1 MEGGRKERVDVAES
15 ERIKKQ
21 GEVQYT
27 EGKRKAEKDTD
38 NRLRQTKVKPKGKGE
53 MAKVREGFLPLV
65 TYISIMSRLRAVV
78 TMGSALP
85 MFWGMDSM
93 WPEWN
98 L

>member
-1 MEGGRKERVDVAES
+1 MAES
-15 ERIKKQ
+15 ERIKKH

-38 NRLRQTKVKPKGKGE
+38 NRLRQTKVKPRGKGE
-53 MAKVREGFLPLV
+53 MAKVRKGFPPLV

-85 MFWGMDSM
+85 MFRGVDSL